1 MSLNA
6 SIPDVVSLRL
16 RRVRYT
22 TDAAAMCE
30 GVVTQHDATN
40 GMVTVLNTDD
50 GSFWRGSENLVEI
63 VA

>member
-1 MSLNA
+1 
-6 SIPDVVSLRL
+6 
-16 RRVRYT
+16 
-22 TDAAAMCE
+22 MCE